1 MPEETPPPR
10 LIAPIVVAFC
20 AGILACVAAFAM
32 RKFILLFFSAG
43 LLWILVLFFLYRLW
57 WPGIPFVPGRKKV
70 YRGFAVLT
78 GILIFTGA
86 WYIIVWLDPSL
97 RPAP

>member
-10 LIAPIVVAFC
+10 LVAPIVVAFC
-20 AGILACVAAFAM
+20 AGILVCVAAFAM
-32 RKFILLFFSAG
+32 RKFILLFLSAG
-43 LLWILVLFFLYRLW
+43 LLWVLVLFLLYRLW
-57 WPGIPFVPGRKKV
+57 WPGSVPGRRKV
-70 YRGFAVLT
+70 YRGLAVIT
-78 GILIFTGA
+78 GFLIFTGA